1 MCATGRCRSFAV
13 RRRFRYW
20 WSARAGV
27 ASVRCQQQ
35 LTGRARRSNP
45 PLSYPLIDRSSRE
58 RKVAKSGEKYLRPIF
73 ANPDSRSILC
83 ATVWEF
89 HPFRSFFN
97 RAVRLAPHDRHSGT
111 DFFGNESSE
120 IEKSTDFGG
129 GRVRLSRTTEMLFGV
144 WRTKRFGQ
152 RHISRSFRETAD
164 FPNSSRPI
172 FAMALNTKATHTW
185 RGYFTDKI
193 RVDTRVP
200 VWVPVWNTWV

>member
-1 MCATGRCRSFAV
+1 M

-35 LTGRARRSNP
+35 LTARARRSNP

-58 RKVAKSGEKYLRPIF
+58 RKVRTGGEKYLRPIF

-89 HPFRSFFN
+89 HPFRSFQARGSPRVGRFAT
-97 RAVRLAPHDRHSGT
+97 RRHSGT

-152 RHISRSFRETAD
+152 RHISRSFREIAD

-200 VWVPVWNTWV
+200 VWNTWV